1 MDKEDLDL
9 KWNTH
14 STVQEN
20 CVLSI
25 YSIFLHYGIVEK
37 HINEVNCMND
47 FLFLIIW
54 IQVILPYLFILWN
67 DLKWLWLYVLSPF
80 CNKSFLKQRSFIIVV
95 IINWGLWDYNESCRF
110 LSFLRTAKNRVT
122 VHKKSTNQA
131 SWIFSTSF
139 ALNSLNLTNPLACIH
154 EPSFHLQQNPI
165 IQFYTRSSHL
175 IRYSTEVST
184 KAFLSKVDSL

>member
-1 MDKEDLDL
+1 MLVRRNQRGKCSDNTGCITFLKRNWQSLKKKWWLPLVTCCGQKSIAEFIKEINRLGSPNTCHVTYQRKENMIAGDFVIFCNFQLRPMGL
-9 KWNTH
+9 QWNM
-14 STVQEN
+14 
-20 CVLSI
+20 
-25 YSIFLHYGIVEK
+25 SIFKFFSE
-37 HINEVNCMND
+37 
-47 FLFLIIW
+47 
-54 IQVILPYLFILWN
+54 
-67 DLKWLWLYVLSPF
+67 
-80 CNKSFLKQRSFIIVV
+80 
-95 IINWGLWDYNESCRF
+95 
-110 LSFLRTAKNRVT
+110 TAKNRVT

-184 KAFLSKVDSL
+184 KTFLSKVDSL